1 MEKRTR
7 DIQIKFYVTPEEK
20 ELIKDRMKRVKINH
34 IGAYL
39 RKQAIDGYCINV
51 DMTMF
56 KKLAD
61 EVNKI
66 GVNINQTAKKI
77 NSDKTV
83 SNDDILEMKEMMT
96 EVWQLLRQSLSVLQ
110 LKSR

>member
-1 MEKRTR
+1 MQNRTR
-7 DIQIKFYVTPEEK
+7 NIQLKFYVTPEEK
-20 ELIKDRMKRVKINH
+20 DMILKRMSIVKINH

-56 KKLAD
+56 KNLAV

-77 NSDKTV
+77 NADKTIY
-83 SNDDILEMKEMMT
+83 NDDIIQMKKMME

>member
-1 MEKRTR
+1 MQNRTR
-7 DIQIKFYVTPEEK
+7 NIQIKFYVTPEERD
-20 ELIKDRMKRVKINH
+20 LILKRMNIVKINH
-34 IGAYL
+34 IGAYM

-56 KKLAD
+56 KNLAA

-77 NSDKTV
+77 NADKTI
-83 SNDDILEMKEMMT
+83 SNDDILQMKKMME

-110 LKSR
+110 LKKR

>member
-1 MEKRTR
+1 MQNRAR
-7 DIQIKFYVTPEEK
+7 NIQIKFYVTPEEK
-20 ELIKDRMKRVKINH
+20 EFILKKMRLVKINH

-56 KKLAD
+56 KNLAA

-77 NSDKTV
+77 NADKPIY
-83 SNDDILEMKEMMT
+83 NDDILQMKEMMT
-96 EVWQLLRQSLSVLQ
+96 EIWQLLRQSLSVLQ

>member
-1 MEKRTR
+1 MQNRTR
-7 DIQIKFYVTPEEK
+7 NVQIKFWVTPEEK
-20 ELIKDRMKRVKINH
+20 ELILNRMDIVKISH

-56 KKLAD
+56 KTLAA

-77 NSDKTV
+77 NSDKNIC
-83 SNDDILEMKEMMT
+83 NDDILQMKEMMT
-96 EVWQLLRQSLSVLQ
+96 EIWQLLRQSLSVLQ
-110 LKSR
+110 LKKR

>member
-1 MEKRTR
+1 MQNRAR
-7 DIQIKFYVTPEEK
+7 NIQIKFYVTPEEK
-20 ELIKDRMKRVKINH
+20 DMILKRMNIVKINH

-39 RKQAIDGYCINV
+39 RKQAINGYCINV

-56 KKLAD
+56 KNLAA

-77 NSDKTV
+77 NADK
-83 SNDDILEMKEMMT
+83 SINNEDILQMKKMM
-96 EVWQLLRQSLSVLQ
+96 EEIWQLLRQSLSVLQ
-110 LKSR
+110 LKNR